1 MSIIYFK
8 ITITVTFYQYP
19 VFLAHLIH
27 SDESDVLLLS
37 KVRFL
42 TKCGRPCAWE
52 AECERPCGRPCSLI
66 GLDRSVRES
75 EVRSANQIAGN
86 KVK

>member
-1 MSIIYFK
+1 MAFLLLSTMGI
-8 ITITVTFYQYP
+8 
-19 VFLAHLIH
+19 FLAHLIDFNQMCYCCRKLDFETF
-27 SDESDVLLLS
+27 SV
-37 KVRFL
+37 KFV
-42 TKCGRPCAWE
+42 RPCACE